1 MKELGESSD
10 WSDESDIL
18 NSQNFFSNDEQLEYE
33 KKNSSKENVLFDDL
47 DQIKSLISEIHD
59 SRGFVTLRGEIFVM
73 SNPKLDMEI
82 THVHMHDYPRIAIL
96 VYGHSGIIDYITFSL
111 ITSETSVRIPAPKLL
126 IIEDENDCDN

>member
-1 MKELGESSD
+1 MEESSD

-18 NSQNFFSNDEQLEYE
+18 NSQNFFLNDEQLEYA
-33 KKNSSKENVLFDDL
+33 KKNSSKENVLSDDL

-73 SNPKLDMEI
+73 SNPELDTEI
-82 THVHMHDYPRIAIL
+82 THVHMHDYPRITIV
-96 VYGHSGIIDYITFSL
+96 VYSHAGNIDFITFSL
-111 ITSETSVRIPAPKLL
+111 ITSKTSVRIPPPKLL

>member
-1 MKELGESSD
+1 MEESSD

-18 NSQNFFSNDEQLEYE
+18 NSQNFFLNDEQLEYA
-33 KKNSSKENVLFDDL
+33 KKNSSKENVLSDDL

-73 SNPKLDMEI
+73 SNPELDTEI
-82 THVHMHDYPRIAIL
+82 THVHMHDYPRIAVV
-96 VYGHSGIIDYITFSL
+96 VYSHAGNIDFITFSL
-111 ITSETSVRIPAPKLL
+111 ITSKTSVRIPPPKLL